1 MYFNLVILT
10 KGERR
15 IMEILEDMNITE
27 LKLVNG
33 EKLKIVVQDK
43 HFFLQAKKDDILV
56 EGISL
61 QTVLDCIIQA
71 KLFSKSQKGKIELEE
86 LIDRYFLMY
95 K

>member
-1 MYFNLVILT
+1 
-10 KGERR
+10 
-15 IMEILEDMNITE
+15 MEILEDMNITE

-33 EKLKIVVQDK
+33 EKLKIVFQDK

-86 LIDRYFLMY
+86 LIDSYFLMY